1 MRLTLTELQNE
12 GKAAPRP
19 SESAQNVAWRSPVC
33 FLASE
38 EEGEAG
44 RLPRASCFSPS
55 THQSDVPP
63 SPVWG
68 MEALLRGALL
78 MDGLVRTEGEPPY
91 PLLALIPGL
100 TELIFLLSH
109 KHSTWN
115 SQELCCCF
123 SGYLSLKRVSS
134 SVQMLQRPREQLDD
148 LMWLE

>member
-12 GKAAPRP
+12 GKAALRP

-78 MDGLVRTEGEPPY
+78 MDGLTGQDGGGAPVPTACFDSWIDRTHVFVKSQTQHMELSGT
-91 PLLALIPGL
+91 LL
-100 TELIFLLSH
+100 LL
-109 KHSTWN
+109 
-115 SQELCCCF
+115 LR
-123 SGYLSLKRVSS
+123 LSLSQTRFFISANAT
-134 SVQMLQRPREQLDD
+134 ETA
-148 LMWLE
+148 